1 MMASSTVTHRPGQ
14 GTADLLAG
22 CRAWR
27 RWLILG
33 WHDFRLQHHR
43 TVIGPLWQALQL
55 ALWITGLAL
64 IFGTGFRRG
73 VENYIPYLTVGLIC
87 WNILSSSLLAGPQVF
102 HKNANLILNLN
113 APLSLYVYRELVV
126 ILGRTLFQ
134 LPVMCLVL
142 PFFDVPISL
151 TMLWAIPGVIAI
163 LLTGIWVMMV
173 GAIIGT
179 RYRDF
184 KHAMSSIMRFLF
196 FASPIVWG
204 PVPGTARGLIAL
216 YNPVAHY
223 LEVVRAPLLGQMP
236 SLTSWGVVLFCTLVG
251 YPIMIVLFNRYR
263 ASIVFWL

>member
-1 MMASSTVTHRPGQ
+1 MASSTVTHRPGQ

-43 TVIGPLWQALQL
+43 TVIGPLWQTLQL

-64 IFGTGFRRG
+64 IFGTGFHRG
-73 VENYIPYLTVGLIC
+73 VENYIPYLAIGLAT
-87 WNILSSSLLAGPQVF
+87 WNVLSSCLLAGPQIF
-102 HKNANLILNLN
+102 QKNSSLILNFN
-113 APLSLYVYRELVV
+113 APLSLYAFREMVV

-134 LPVMCLVL
+134 LPILVVVL
-142 PFFDVPISL
+142 PLFGIHL
-151 TMLWAIPGVIAI
+151 TATMLWAIPGVIAV
-163 LLTGIWVMMV
+163 LLTGFWVMIV
-173 GAIIGT
+173 GAVVGT

-204 PVPGTARGLIAL
+204 PVPDTARALIAL

-223 LEVVRAPLLGQMP
+223 LEVVRAPLLGETP
-236 SLTSWGVVLFCTLVG
+236 SLTSWGVVLFCTCVG
-251 YPIMIVLFNRYR
+251 YPIMFALFNRYR

>member
-1 MMASSTVTHRPGQ
+1 MTAGSTATPNGGL

-43 TVIGPLWQALQL
+43 TVIGPVWQTLQL

-64 IFGTGFRRG
+64 IFGTGFHRG
-73 VENYIPYLTVGLIC
+73 VENYIPYLAIGLIC
-87 WNILSSSLLAGPQVF
+87 WNILSSCLLAGPQVF
-102 HKNANLILNLN
+102 QKNSSLILNIDL
-113 APLSLYVYRELVV
+113 PLSLYVFREIVV

-134 LPVMCLVL
+134 LPILIVVL
-142 PFFDVPISL
+142 PLFDVEITG
-151 TMLWAIPGVIAI
+151 TMLWAIPGMIAI
-163 LLTGIWVMMV
+163 LLTGFWVMVV

-184 KHAMSSIMRFLF
+184 KHAVGSVIRFLF
-196 FASPIVWG
+196 FATPIVWG
-204 PVPGTARGLIAL
+204 PVPDTARAVIAL
-216 YNPVAHY
+216 YNPIAHY
-223 LEVVRAPLLGQMP
+223 LEVVRAPLLGQPP
-236 SLTSWGVVLFCTLVG
+236 SLTSWAVVLFCTLIG
-251 YPIMIVLFNRYR
+251 YPVMLALFNRHR

>member
-1 MMASSTVTHRPGQ
+1 MVSSTVTPWLGQ

-43 TVIGPLWQALQL
+43 TVVGPLWQTLQL
-55 ALWITGLAL
+55 ALWISGLAL
-64 IFGTGFRRG
+64 IFGTGFHRG
-73 VENYIPYLTVGLIC
+73 VENYIPYLAIGLIC

-102 HKNANLILNLN
+102 QKNSGLILNLN
-113 APLSLYVYRELVV
+113 APLSLYIFREMVL
-126 ILGRTLFQ
+126 ILGRTIFQ
-134 LPVMCLVL
+134 LPILFLVL
-142 PFFDVPISL
+142 PLFNIQATL
-151 TMLWAIPGVIAI
+151 TMFWAIPGLIAV
-163 LLTGIWVMMV
+163 LLTGVWVMIV

-184 KHAMSSIMRFLF
+184 KHAMGSIMRFLF

-204 PVPGTARGLIAL
+204 PEPGTARALIAL
-216 YNPVAHY
+216 YNPLAHY
-223 LEVVRAPLLGQMP
+223 LEVVRAPLLGEMP
-236 SLTSWGVVLFCTLVG
+236 SLTSWCVVLFCTLVG